1 MGGLGPGHKSEP
13 PALKLRRGTQRKVP
27 TGGTG
32 ARMGGLGPGHKSEP
46 PALKLRRGTGGTG
59 GEDGG
64 VGAGAQIG
72 EGEAGATRQY
82 GESAGGEKERTA
94 AMAERT
100 GVADHRAT
108 GVAVVGG
115 EQGGGSRGEGVR
127 PPAGGQAVGEAAGGK
142 I

>member
-1 MGGLGPGHKSEP
+1 MGGLGAGHKSDP

-27 TGGTG
+27 TV
-32 ARMGGLGPGHKSEP
+32 
-46 PALKLRRGTGGTG
+46 GTG
-59 GEDGG
+59 GEDGRAG
-64 VGAGAQIG
+64 SGAQIG

-82 GESAGGEKERTA
+82 KESAGGEEEGTA

-115 EQGGGSRGEGVR
+115 NQWRVASG
-127 PPAGGQAVGEAAGGK
+127 
-142 I
+142 